1 MSDDKKRITAFP
13 STELEAQDQSGGPG
27 LDSKMTPSAVW
38 TQLEYWTNEGEP
50 YLKEYE
56 GRGLLKDKAVLITG
70 GDSGIGR
77 SVAILMAREGA
88 DVSILYLPEEE
99 EDAKYTLEEIKKA
112 GRKGHGMALNLRDT
126 ANCKKAIDEHMSVHG
141 RLNVLVNNS
150 SMQEICEDHKDI
162 DIAVVEKTFQTNVVQ
177 MMAMTKFALPHMK
190 RGSSIINSCSVAA
203 YMGNPKL
210 VDYSATKGAIA
221 TFTRSLAQQQA
232 PKGIRINAVAP
243 GIIWTP
249 LQPATKG
256 NPPEALKGLG
266 TEAAPLQ
273 RPGMPIEV
281 AVAYVFLASPM
292 GSYFTGEV
300 IHGTGGIEM
309 QG

>member
-1 MSDDKKRITAFP
+1 MSAKAPPTAYTIP
-13 STELEAQDQSGGPG
+13 NKPQNQEGSKG
-27 LDSKMTPSAVW
+27 LDAKLEPAANW
-38 TQLEYWTNEGEP
+38 TQLEFWDDEGTSP
-50 YLKEYE
+50 FLKEYE

-70 GDSGIGR
+70 ADSGIGR

-88 DVSILYLPEEE
+88 DITFVYLPEEE
-99 EDAKYTLEEIKKA
+99 EDAQVTKKEIEKA
-112 GRKGHGMALNLRDT
+112 GRKAQLMALDITVRE
-126 ANCKKAIDEHMSVHG
+126 NCQKAINAHMKMFG
-141 RLNVLVNNS
+141 KLNVLVNNS
-150 SMQEICEDHKDI
+150 AMQEMCDDLKDI
-162 DIAVVEKTFQTNVVQ
+162 NLDVVEKTYQTNIISMFTMV
-177 MMAMTKFALPHMK
+177 KYALPHMK
-190 RGSSIINSCSVAA
+190 RGSSIVNSCSVAG
-203 YMGNPKL
+203 YMGNPQL
-210 VDYSATKGAIA
+210 VDYSSTKGAIA

-232 PKGIRINAVAP
+232 SKGIRVNAVAP

-256 NPPEALKGLG
+256 NPEEAMKGLG
-266 TEAAPLQ
+266 TEVVPLQ

-281 AVAYVFLASPM
+281 AGAYVFLASPL

>member
-1 MSDDKKRITAFP
+1 MAAKAPPTAYTIPDKPQNQEGSK
-13 STELEAQDQSGGPG
+13 G
-27 LDSKMTPSAVW
+27 LDAKLEPAANW
-38 TQLEYWTNEGEP
+38 TQLEFWDDETNSP

-70 GDSGIGR
+70 ADSGIGR

-88 DVSILYLPEEE
+88 DITFVYLPEEE
-99 EDAKYTLEEIKKA
+99 ADAQVTKKEIEKA
-112 GRKGHGMALNLRDT
+112 GRKAQMMALDITVR
-126 ANCKKAIDEHMSVHG
+126 ANCQKAIDAHMKMFG
-141 RLNVLVNNS
+141 KLNVLVNNS
-150 SMQEICEDHKDI
+150 AMQEMCDDLKDI
-162 DIAVVEKTFQTNVVQ
+162 NLDVVEKTYQTNIISMFTMV
-177 MMAMTKFALPHMK
+177 KYALPHMK
-190 RGSSIINSCSVAA
+190 RGSSIVNSCSVAG
-203 YMGNPKL
+203 YMGNPQL
-210 VDYSATKGAIA
+210 VDYSSTKGAIA

-232 PKGIRINAVAP
+232 PKGIRVNAVAP

-256 NPPEALKGLG
+256 NPEEVMEGLG

-273 RPGMPIEV
+273 RPGMPVEV
-281 AVAYVFLASPM
+281 AGAYVFLASPL

>member
-1 MSDDKKRITAFP
+1 MSPKAPPTAYP
-13 STELEAQDQSGGPG
+13 STSIKPQNQEGSKG
-27 LDSKMTPSAVW
+27 LDAKLEPAANW
-38 TQLEYWTNEGEP
+38 TQLEFWDDEGTAP

-70 GDSGIGR
+70 ADSGIGR

-88 DVSILYLPEEE
+88 DISFVYLPEEE
-99 EDAKYTLEEIKKA
+99 EDAQLTKKEIEKA
-112 GRKGHGMALNLRDT
+112 GRKAQLMPLDIT
-126 ANCKKAIDEHMSVHG
+126 VKENCQKAVDAHMKMFGKLS
-141 RLNVLVNNS
+141 VLVNNS
-150 SMQEICEDHKDI
+150 AMQEACMEIADI
-162 DIAVVEKTFQTNVVQ
+162 NLDVVEKTFRTNILSIFTMVKY
-177 MMAMTKFALPHMK
+177 AIPHMK
-190 RGSSIINSCSVAA
+190 RGSCIVNSCSVAGYA
-203 YMGNPKL
+203 GSPSL
-210 VDYSATKGAIA
+210 VDYSSTKGAIA

-232 PKGIRINAVAP
+232 SKGIRVNAVAP

-256 NPPEALKGLG
+256 VPAEAMEGLG

-281 AVAYVFLASPM
+281 AGAYVFLASPL

-300 IHGTGGIEM
+300 IHGTGGVEM

>member
-1 MSDDKKRITAFP
+1 MPEKNVPTAYP
-13 STELEAQDQSGGPG
+13 SVELEAQDQSGGPG
-27 LDSKMTPSAVW
+27 LDSKMKPAAVW
-38 TQLEYWTNEGEP
+38 TKLEYWTNDGKP

-56 GRGLLKDKAVLITG
+56 GRGLLQDKAVLITG

-88 DVSILYLPEEE
+88 DVTILYLPEEE
-99 EDAKYTLEEIKKA
+99 EDAQYTLKEIEKA
-112 GRKGHGMALNLRDT
+112 GRKCHLFAGDLKEE
-126 ANCKKAIDEHMSVHG
+126 ANCKKAVEEHMQAHG
-141 RLNVLVNNS
+141 RLNVLVNNT
-150 SMQEICEDHKDI
+150 SMQEVCNEHSDI
-162 DIAVVEKTFQTNVVQ
+162 DLSVVDKTFRTNVWQ
-177 MMAMTKFALPHMK
+177 MMAMTKFSLPHMP
-190 RGSSIINSCSVAA
+190 RGSSVVNSCSVAG
-203 YMGNPKL
+203 YMGNPQL
-210 VDYSATKGAIA
+210 VDYSASKGAIA

-232 PKGIRINAVAP
+232 PKGIRVNAVAP

-256 NPPEALKGLG
+256 VPADALKGLG
-266 TEAAPLQ
+266 TEAAPLG

-281 AVAYVFLASPM
+281 AVAYVFLASPL
-292 GSYFTGEV
+292 GTYFTGEV